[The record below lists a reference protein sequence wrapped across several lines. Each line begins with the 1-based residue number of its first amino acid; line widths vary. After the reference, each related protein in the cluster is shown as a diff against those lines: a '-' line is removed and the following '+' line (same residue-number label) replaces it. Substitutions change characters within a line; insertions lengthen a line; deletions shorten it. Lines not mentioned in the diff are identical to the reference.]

1 MRQQF
6 KRLTILQKFSV
17 AIILIFTFAGLTIS
31 TLIISKQK
39 RALREEIYNNQ
50 VVIITNFVKEAV
62 DALVS
67 MDPLRLDEMIK
78 VLASTPGF
86 VSAAI
91 VDNNLRV
98 VGHSQK
104 RNLGRHISE
113 LNKDVTQETL
123 ISAQL
128 RTRLIKDEGLR
139 EIIVPIKA
147 GYETL
152 GLFVVSFSVDSVEAV
167 VEHNLKDINTYFII
181 VIASSMLLSIWGAFW
196 LARLITTPIKRLK
209 NSMEL
214 VQEGNLQVEIPND
227 NLVNCWEVFRCR
239 LTDCPAYGRQRC
251 WELSGT
257 IFHRDPKRKEG
268 TKITECKNCIV
279 YQRSCGD
286 EIGELIEVFNKMIR
300 DLRDSLQRLEESNSE
315 KARLERLSALGEM
328 AMTVAHEIKNPL
340 NAIRGSV
347 SYLKDNFKG
356 QVLVEFLSI
365 IEEETRRLNEIV
377 TTFMRFSRPSPLKMQ
392 ISDIQR
398 CISDTVEL
406 VRQEAT
412 EKNVEV
418 AASVDSA
425 IAPFYFDPHQFKQAL
440 LNLLV
445 NAIEATK
452 DGDSVKIK
460 AFLMGQ
466 NVVVSVSDTGEGM
479 TEEVV
484 ANIFKPF
491 FTTKTRGT
499 GLGLACVERI
509 VKDHHGEITVKSTVG
524 KGTEFTITLP
534 YTRGQ
539 IE

>member
-1 MRQQF
+1 VRQQF

-340 NAIRGSV
+340 NAIKGSV

-452 DGDSVKIK
+452 EGDSVKIK

-524 KGTEFTITLP
+524 KGTEFIITLP

>member
-1 MRQQF
+1 VRQQF

-152 GLFVVSFSVDSVEAV
+152 GLFVVSFSVESVEAV

-340 NAIRGSV
+340 NAIKGSV

-524 KGTEFTITLP
+524 KGTEFIITLP

>member
-340 NAIRGSV
+340 NAIKGSV

-452 DGDSVKIK
+452 EGDSVKIK

-524 KGTEFTITLP
+524 KGTEFIITLP

>member
-152 GLFVVSFSVDSVEAV
+152 GLFVVSFSVESVEAV

-340 NAIRGSV
+340 NAIKGSV

-524 KGTEFTITLP
+524 KGTEFIITLP

>member
-1 MRQQF
+1 
-6 KRLTILQKFSV
+6 
-17 AIILIFTFAGLTIS
+17 
-31 TLIISKQK
+31 
-39 RALREEIYNNQ
+39 
-50 VVIITNFVKEAV
+50 
-62 DALVS
+62 
-67 MDPLRLDEMIK
+67 
-78 VLASTPGF
+78 
-86 VSAAI
+86 
-91 VDNNLRV
+91 
-98 VGHSQK
+98 
-104 RNLGRHISE
+104 
-113 LNKDVTQETL
+113 
-123 ISAQL
+123 
-128 RTRLIKDEGLR
+128 
-139 EIIVPIKA
+139 
-147 GYETL
+147 L

-340 NAIRGSV
+340 NAIKGSV

-452 DGDSVKIK
+452 EGDSVKIK

-524 KGTEFTITLP
+524 KGTEFIITLP